1 MTHVLLLHICIGFE
15 ELTHDF
21 IPYDFVKCPTF
32 FLSLQPNLF
41 FVNDKKYCLDHSIDE
56 FSLTNYE
63 SHRSLMTS
71 PSNIRRYTAFYYS
84 PKNTYKFL
92 VTPTAV
98 IYFRC
103 YKKKKHN
110 SPGGSSIHWRSS
122 NPETLSRTLS
132 QNWIFLIRIMQ
143 E

>member
-1 MTHVLLLHICIGFE
+1 MFYYYIYVLVLKNLHTILYRTI
-15 ELTHDF
+15 LSNVHK
-21 IPYDFVKCPTF
+21 PYDF

-92 VTPTAV
+92 VTPTGV

-103 YKKKKHN
+103 NKKKKKKHN
-110 SPGGSSIHWRSS
+110 SPGVSSRHRRSSIR
-122 NPETLSRTLS
+122 N
-132 QNWIFLIRIMQ
+132 
-143 E
+143 